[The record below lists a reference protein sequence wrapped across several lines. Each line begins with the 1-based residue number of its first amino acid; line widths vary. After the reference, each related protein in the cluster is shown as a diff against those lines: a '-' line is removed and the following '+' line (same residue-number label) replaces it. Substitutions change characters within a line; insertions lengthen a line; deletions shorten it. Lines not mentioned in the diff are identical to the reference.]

1 MGNCVTATIKDF
13 SPSIEETGSTAETF
27 SGRGLAVCVAGGC
40 PHMVLTFQSCEPLEI
55 ELPLPVWKAQ
65 VDLAS
70 KGTLKPWVQSH
81 MPTLVVIDVN
91 TEQWDHL
98 FDLLGPFSSKCRRRL
113 LYCAFTSSKC
123 SVRSQASVVL
133 CTP

>member
-1 MGNCVTATIKDF
+1 
-13 SPSIEETGSTAETF
+13 
-27 SGRGLAVCVAGGC
+27 
-40 PHMVLTFQSCEPLEI
+40 MVLTFKSCEPLEI

-70 KGTLKPWVQSH
+70 KGTLKPWAQSH
-81 MPTLVVIDVN
+81 MPTLVVIDVS

-113 LYCAFTSSKC
+113 PYCAFTSSDY

-133 CTP
+133 HTQ